1 MSRELTPEQRAAVE
15 RRGESLFVPANA
27 GSGKTTVLV
36 ERFVRAVREDG
47 VPVDGI
53 LAITFTDKAAAELRV
68 RIRRRFLELGERDHA
83 RDAERAWISTIH
95 GFCSRI
101 LRRHALAAGI
111 DPEYRVLQEGEAVR
125 IGAEAFDGALEAFL
139 TGAGKDRLDLVA
151 ARSPSGLET
160 MVRTVH
166 ERLRSRGQDRPEL
179 PELAEPQPS
188 GERAALRAAV
198 TDALAALEGVDGK
211 TVAKVLAKLGDCGDA
226 LDALGD
232 RELGEAA
239 AFEAF
244 RFSPGN
250 TKALDVPAV
259 QALLDALDAFVDAC
273 RARDEHAQYVL
284 LRELLALYAE
294 RYAAAKEAQSALDF
308 EDLQLRTRELLR
320 REDALRERL
329 RRRFAHV
336 LVDEFQDTNELQ
348 VDLIGLVAREDAL
361 FRVGD
366 ELQSIYGFRNAD
378 VDVFRRARDEAAEA
392 GRLTPLTANWRSDA
406 EILRA
411 LNLAFDQVFERFTPL
426 EPPPDDSTA
435 GPAQP
440 GEQLSLDPGERT
452 APTPAGPPPVE
463 LLVVDR
469 SAARWKEQFDEL
481 DLGDEPFGAS
491 LAGVGQ
497 PWRAAEMRLLA
508 ARVRRLIDE
517 EGFEPGEIVVL
528 CRATGDLPRYE
539 RALEERGVKTYLAGG
554 GGYWSQQQV
563 ADLRAYLSVL
573 ANPRDEESLYFVLAS
588 PLVGA
593 SLDALAAIGLRAKR
607 LDRDVWW
614 TLQAGLAEG
623 DGSDGLAEALGG
635 EADRIRDFVVRMQAD
650 RSRCTRL
657 PLDTLIERA
666 ITDSGYDREVLR
678 LRSGTRRLANVR
690 KLMRLAREY
699 EADRG
704 RDVRGFI
711 DFLDEQ
717 DVTSRREGEAPLES
731 AELGSVRLMTIHAA
745 KGLEFPVVCLADLG
759 REGKGDDDPLQIAP
773 DGRIGLEI
781 ASLEGGKQRRR
792 GLDSI
797 RREQEG
803 VQDEEERR
811 VFYVAMTRAERRLI
825 LSGAIDLEELP
836 GPKPLGVPY
845 DWIWRAMAPALEEA
859 ARAGETR
866 FAAARDWEGRSAR
879 VVGTMLRPQALADV
893 LPPADRAP
901 TEDADRAGAAP
912 VAPLREFERFE
923 AAPALPVSRL
933 SYSGLSR
940 YRSCGYRFYLEK
952 VVQMPPLG
960 AAAMAARDTPPE
972 PPGSD
977 ELAPLLRG
985 SVVHQ
990 LLERLD
996 FADPVAPP
1004 AEDVAGLL
1012 ASFGVEAGPRA
1023 VEDVR
1028 RLVSA
1033 FARSP
1038 LCARIAAAR
1047 AVRRE
1052 LPFAY
1057 ELVPPGAGGRSLLAN
1072 GIVDVHADEGDG
1084 TLVVDY
1090 KTDSLEGVDPVD
1102 LCERNYSVQRLVYA
1116 LAALRA
1122 GAPRVE
1128 VAYCFL
1134 ERPEEPVSAEWATAD
1149 ADRLEAELLELAGGV
1164 VEARFEPTHLP
1175 HRDLCIECPGRTRLC
1190 SWPPEMTMRDAA
1202 TLAS

>member
-1 MSRELTPEQRAAVE
+1 MSRELTGEQHAAVE
-15 RRGESLFVPANA
+15 RRDQSLFVPANA

-36 ERFVRAVREDG
+36 ERFVRAVCEDG

-53 LAITFTDKAAAELRV
+53 LAITFTDKAAAELKV
-68 RIRRRFLELGERDHA
+68 RIRRRFLELGEREHA
-83 RDAERAWISTIH
+83 RNAERAWISTIH

-125 IGAEAFDGALEAFL
+125 IGGEAFDDALGVFL

-151 ARSPSGLET
+151 ARTPGGLET

-179 PELAEPQPS
+179 PAMDPPQPR
-188 GERAALRAAV
+188 GERDTLRSAAAA
-198 TDALAALEGVDGK
+198 ALAALDGVEGK
-211 TVAKVLAKLGDCGDA
+211 TVAKAVAKLADCGDA
-226 LDALGD
+226 LEALGD

-244 RFSPGN
+244 RFPPGRVQ
-250 TKALDVPAV
+250 ALDVPTV
-259 QALLDALDAFVDAC
+259 HDALAALDAFVDAC
-273 RARDEHAQYVL
+273 RARDEHAQYQL
-284 LRELLALYAE
+284 LRELLSLYAE
-294 RYAAAKEAQSALDF
+294 RYAAAKQAQSALDF

-320 REDALRERL
+320 GEDALRDRL

-348 VDLIGLVAREDAL
+348 VDLVGLVAREHAL
-361 FRVGD
+361 FAVGD

-378 VDVFRRARDEAAEA
+378 VAVFRNAREEAARA
-392 GRLTPLTANWRSDA
+392 GRMTPLTANWRSDP

-411 LNLAFDQVFERFTPL
+411 LNLGFHDVFATFTPL
-426 EPPPDDSTA
+426 EAPPDEPA
-435 GPAQP
+435 GGPEQA
-440 GEQLSLDPGERT
+440 GDQLSLDPDEHP
-452 APTPAGPPPVE
+452 APPAAGPPPVE

-469 SAARWKEQFDEL
+469 AAGRWKEKLEEL
-481 DLGDEPFGAS
+481 DLGEEPFGAS
-491 LAGVGQ
+491 LARVEQ

-508 ARVRRLIDE
+508 ARVRRLVDD
-517 EGFEPGEIVVL
+517 EGFQPGDIVVL
-528 CRATGDLPRYE
+528 CRAAGDLPRYE
-539 RALEERGVKTYLAGG
+539 RALEERGIKTYLAGG

-573 ANPRDEESLYFVLAS
+573 ANPLDEESLYFVLAS

-593 SLDALAAIGLRAKR
+593 SLDALASIGLRAKR
-607 LDRDVWW
+607 LRRDVWW
-614 TLQAGLAEG
+614 TLEAGLAGG
-623 DGSDGLAEALGG
+623 DGSDGLAEALGT
-635 EADRIRDFVVRMQAD
+635 EAGRIRGFVERLRAE
-650 RSRCTRL
+650 RGRCTRL
-657 PLDTLIERA
+657 PLEALIERA
-666 ITDSGYDREVLR
+666 ITDSGYDRAVLR

-717 DVTSRREGEAPLES
+717 DIASRREGEAPLES
-731 AELGSVRLMTIHAA
+731 AGLGAVRLMTIHAA

-759 REGKGDDDPLQIAP
+759 RGGRGDDDPLQIAP
-773 DGRIGLEI
+773 DGRVGLEI
-781 ASLEGGKQRRR
+781 ASLEGGKQRRQ
-792 GLDSI
+792 GLDQI
-797 RREQEG
+797 RKEQEA
-803 VQDEEERR
+803 VHDEEERR
-811 VFYVAMTRAERRLI
+811 VFYVGMTRAERRLI
-825 LSGAIDLEELP
+825 LSGAIDLEDLP
-836 GPKPLGVPY
+836 DPKPLGIPY
-845 DWIWRAMAPALEEA
+845 DWIWRAIAPALQGA

-866 FAAARDWEGRSAR
+866 FQALREWDGRPAR
-879 VVGTMLRPQALADV
+879 VDGVLLRPQDLAEV

-901 TEDADRAGAAP
+901 AEDAARAGVAP

-940 YRSCGYRFYLEK
+940 YRTCGYRFYLER
-952 VVQMPPLG
+952 VVKMPPLG
-960 AAAMAARDTPPE
+960 AAAQAMRDRAPE

-996 FADPVAPP
+996 FATPAAPDERQVA
-1004 AEDVAGLL
+1004 DMLG
-1012 ASFGVEAGPRA
+1012 SYGVEAGAGA
-1023 VEDVR
+1023 VADVR
-1028 RLVSA
+1028 RLVAA
-1033 FARSP
+1033 FGSSP
-1038 LCARIAAAR
+1038 LCGRLAAAR

-1072 GIVDVHADEGDG
+1072 GVVDVRAEERDR

-1090 KTDSLEGVDPVD
+1090 KTDALDGVDPEA
-1102 LCERNYSVQRLVYA
+1102 LCARNYAVQRVVYA
-1116 LAALRA
+1116 LAALHE
-1122 GAPRVE
+1122 GAERVE

-1134 ERPEEPVSAEWATAD
+1134 ERPEQPVSASWTAAD
-1149 ADRLEAELLELAGGV
+1149 ADALEAELLEVAGGV
-1164 VEARFEPTHLP
+1164 VERRFAPTPAP
-1175 HRDLCIECPGRTRLC
+1175 HRELCIECPGRTRLC
-1190 SWPPEMTMRDAA
+1190 SWPPEMTLRDAA
-1202 TLAS
+1202 TLDA

>member
-1 MSRELTPEQRAAVE
+1 MTRELTAEQRAAVE
-15 RRGESLFVPANA
+15 RRDESLFVPANA

-36 ERFVRAVREDG
+36 ERFVRAVCEDG

-53 LAITFTDKAAAELRV
+53 LAITFTDKAATELRV
-68 RIRRRFLELGERDHA
+68 RIRRRFLELGEREHA

-101 LRRHALAAGI
+101 LRRHSLAAGI
-111 DPEYRVLQEGEAVR
+111 DPEYRVLQEGEAIR
-125 IGAEAFDGALEAFL
+125 TAGEAFDAALEEFL

-151 ARSPSGLET
+151 ARSPGGLET

-179 PELAEPQPS
+179 PELEEPRPR
-188 GERAALRAAV
+188 GERAALRTAV
-198 TDALAALEGVDGK
+198 ASALSALEGVDGK
-211 TVAKVLAKLGDCGDA
+211 TVAKAVAKLGDCGDA

-232 RELGEAA
+232 RELGEAG
-239 AFEAF
+239 AFTAF
-244 RFSPGN
+244 RFSSGGA
-250 TKALDVPAV
+250 KALDVPAV
-259 QALLDALDAFVDAC
+259 RSVLEALDAFVDAC
-273 RARDEHAQYVL
+273 RARDEHAQYEL
-284 LRELLALYAE
+284 LRELLALYAG
-294 RYAAAKEAQSALDF
+294 RFAAAKQAQSALDF

-320 REDALRERL
+320 REDGLRERL

-348 VDLIGLVAREDAL
+348 VDLIGLIAREDAL
-361 FRVGD
+361 FGVGD

-378 VDVFRRARDEAAEA
+378 VSVFRRAREDAANA
-392 GRLTPLTANWRSDA
+392 GRLTPLTANWRSDP

-411 LNLAFDQVFERFTPL
+411 LNLGFSGVFEGFAPL
-426 EPPPDDSTA
+426 EAPPEEPA
-435 GPAQP
+435 GPAEP
-440 GEQLSLDPGERT
+440 GDQLSLDPDARP
-452 APTPAGPPPVE
+452 APPSAAPPPVE
-463 LLVVDR
+463 LLAVDR
-469 SAARWKEQFDEL
+469 SAPRWKEKIEEL
-481 DLGDEPFGAS
+481 ELGEEPFGAS
-491 LAGVGQ
+491 LASVGQ

-508 ARVRRLIDE
+508 ARIRRLLDE
-517 EGFEPGEIVVL
+517 EAFEPGDVVVL

-573 ANPRDEESLYFVLAS
+573 ANPLDEESLYFVLAS

-593 SLDALAAIGLRAKR
+593 SLDALASIGLRAKR
-607 LDRDVWW
+607 LGRDVWW
-614 TLQAGLAEG
+614 TLEAGLAGG
-623 DGSDGLAEALGG
+623 DGSDGLAAALGR
-635 EADRIRDFVVRMQAD
+635 EAGRIREFVERLRAE

-657 PLDTLIERA
+657 PLDALIERA
-666 ITDSGYDREVLR
+666 ITDSGYDRAVLR

-717 DVTSRREGEAPLES
+717 DVASRREGEAPLES
-731 AELGSVRLMTIHAA
+731 AGLGAVRLMTIHAA

-773 DGRIGLEI
+773 DGRVGLEI
-781 ASLEGGKQRRR
+781 ASLEGGKQRRH
-792 GLDSI
+792 GLDEI
-797 RREQEG
+797 RKEQEAA
-803 VQDEEERR
+803 QDEEERR

-825 LSGAIDLEELP
+825 LSGAIDLAELP
-836 GPKPLGVPY
+836 DAKPLGVPY
-845 DWIWRAMAPALEEA
+845 DWIWRAIAPDLA
-859 ARAGETR
+859 AAANGGESR
-866 FAAARDWEGRSAR
+866 FAAAREWEGRPAR
-879 VVGTMLRPQALADV
+879 VSGMLLRPDNVAEV
-893 LPPADRAP
+893 LPAGDRAP
-901 TEDADRAGAAP
+901 TEDAARIGAAP
-912 VAPLREFERFE
+912 TAPLREFERFE

-940 YRSCGYRFYLEK
+940 YRACGYRFYLEQ
-952 VVQMPPLG
+952 VVRLPRLG
-960 AAAMAARDTPPE
+960 AAAQATRDRAPE

-990 LLERLD
+990 LLERID
-996 FADPVAPP
+996 FADPVAPEATEV
-1004 AEDVAGLL
+1004 AELL
-1012 ASFGVEAGPRA
+1012 SAYGVEAGPNA

-1038 LCARIAAAR
+1038 LCPRVAAAR

-1057 ELVPPGAGGRSLLAN
+1057 ELVPPGGGGRSLLAN
-1072 GIVDVHADEGDG
+1072 GVVDVRAEEPDR
-1084 TLVVDY
+1084 TLVIDY
-1090 KTDSLEGVDPVD
+1090 KTDALDGTSAEE
-1102 LCERNYSVQRLVYA
+1102 LCARNYAVQRVVYA
-1116 LAALRA
+1116 LAALRD
-1122 GAPRVE
+1122 GAERVE

-1134 ERPEEPVSAEWATAD
+1134 ERPEEPVTESWTA
-1149 ADRLEAELLELAGGV
+1149 ADVDELERALLELAGGV
-1164 VEARFEPTHLP
+1164 VERRFEPTREP
-1175 HRDLCIECPGRTRLC
+1175 HRELCGECPGRTRLC
-1190 SWPPEMTMRDAA
+1190 SWPPEMTLRDAA
-1202 TLAS
+1202 TLDA